1 MKKIF
6 ILTLLFCL
14 FSMQIFAQTE
24 REILMEIAK
33 QQAVMST
40 DIKNLDKRID
50 ILEKTIDKR
59 FEMMEKATD
68 KRFEAVDKRFE
79 DANKRFDILLYVML
93 TILAGIFGL
102 IGFVV
107 WDRQVSIKPIS
118 EENKEL
124 IKKIEKVEERE
135 MKLEEKV
142 GNQFKKIA
150 QIDSRFAG
158 ILE

>member
-33 QQAVMST
+33 QQAVMSA
-40 DIKNLDKRID
+40 DIKVLSTEIKNMDKRID

-59 FEMMEKATD
+59 FEMTEKAT
-68 KRFEAVDKRFE
+68 DKRFE

-107 WDRQVSIKPIS
+107 WDRQVSIKPIL

-124 IKKIEKVEERE
+124 IKKIEKVEE
-135 MKLEEKV
+135 KV
-142 GNQFKKIA
+142 DNQFKKIA

>member
-24 REILMEIAK
+24 REILIEIAK
-33 QQAVMST
+33 QQAVMSSE
-40 DIKNLDKRID
+40 IKNLDKRID

-107 WDRQVSIKPIS
+107 WDRQVSIKPS
-118 EENKEL
+118 LKQNKEL

-135 MKLEEKV
+135 IKLEEKV

>member
-1 MKKIF
+1 MKKLF
-6 ILTLLFCL
+6 ILMLLFCL

-24 REILMEIAK
+24 REILIEIAK
-33 QQAVMST
+33 QQAVTNSE
-40 DIKNLDKRID
+40 IKNLDKRID

-107 WDRQVSIKPIS
+107 WDRQVSIKPIL

-124 IKKIEKVEERE
+124 IKKIEKVEE
-135 MKLEEKV
+135 KV
-142 GNQFKKIA
+142 DNQFKKIA